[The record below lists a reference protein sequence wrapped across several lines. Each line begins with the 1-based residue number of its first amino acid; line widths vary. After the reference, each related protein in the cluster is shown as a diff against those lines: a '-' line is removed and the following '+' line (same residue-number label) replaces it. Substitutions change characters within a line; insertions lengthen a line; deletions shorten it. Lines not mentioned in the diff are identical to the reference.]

1 MGGRPGGLAPT
12 PRSRGSWVAA
22 VTLIMLS
29 RSMGDAQTIWDPNAL
44 PYEGPPAWQAA
55 AVAALN
61 RHLPTDSGYWVLGP
75 LNLSVDLPDTTD
87 LVRTTLRILAP
98 DQAGARSITQ
108 RLRLP
113 TGGVALE
120 ELQPS
125 DTLPHELPPGYPG
138 RFVKGSIVGE
148 HVLIQ
153 VFTVNDHRWLLWAQ
167 RVEVAGIREPAAG
180 PVARYARAVAEYL
193 QAADGGQSRLEPPRA
208 AEYGLDPTY
217 DLYAQSP
224 EPVVREREGYR
235 GLLSRNRAFT
245 LDDRVRNV
253 VGFVPGLE
261 LVEWLDGEA
270 PSVLFP
276 DKDGEVALQ
285 HRYRD
290 YRAAGGRWSGLPIL
304 SASALESLSPGRYIY
319 VVDRYGVVRI
329 GPAAGSEADGD
340 QPLSAAVLA
349 QGEPVRAAGAL
360 RLVAEP
366 QQSLAVGAADIG
378 SSEYFFSN
386 LSLSLYDDVE
396 ERSDRYVLALGHLLK
411 ALDGARVPRDGILL
425 RKF

>member
-1 MGGRPGGLAPT
+1 MGN
-12 PRSRGSWVAA
+12 
-22 VTLIMLS
+22 
-29 RSMGDAQTIWDPNAL
+29 AQTAWDPNAL
-44 PYEGPPAWQAA
+44 PYEDPPTWQAA

-87 LVRTTLRILAP
+87 LVRTTVRILAP
-98 DQAGARSITQ
+98 DQPGARSITQ

-148 HVLIQ
+148 HVLVQ
-153 VFTVNDHRWLLWAQ
+153 VFTINEHRWLLWAQ

-180 PVARYARAVAEYL
+180 PVARYSRAVAEYL
-193 QAADGGQSRLEPPRA
+193 QAADQGQGRLQPPRA

-217 DLYAQSP
+217 DLYAQAP
-224 EPVVREREGYR
+224 EPVVRAPEGYL

-245 LDDRVRNV
+245 LDEQVRNV
-253 VGFVPGLE
+253 LGLIPGPE
-261 LVEWLDGEA
+261 LVEWLYGEA
-270 PSVLFP
+270 PSVLFL
-276 DKDGEVALQ
+276 DKDSEAALQ

-290 YRAAGGRWSGLPIL
+290 YSAAGGRWTGLPIL
-304 SASALESLSPGRYIY
+304 RAAALESLSAGRYIY

-329 GPAAGSEADGD
+329 GPAPGSGAEAD
-340 QPLSAAVLA
+340 QTLSAALLA
-349 QGEPVRAAGAL
+349 QGEPVRAAGEL

-366 QQSLAVGAADIG
+366 RQPLAVGAADIG
-378 SSEYFFSN
+378 SPEYFFSN
-386 LSLSLYDDVE
+386 LSLTLYEDVE

-411 ALDGARVPRDGILL
+411 ALDDARVPRDGILL